1 MNVSLPPELE
11 SLVDEKVQTG
21 MYQTAS
27 EVVREALR
35 LLKERDETKLRELR
49 ETIQAGID
57 QLERGEYTEYDPANV
72 KALAAAVRDRG
83 RRRLTRLRK
92 TGTR

>member
-1 MNVSLPPELE
+1 MIE
-11 SLVDEKVQTG
+11 
-21 MYQTAS
+21 
-27 EVVREALR
+27 
-35 LLKERDETKLRELR
+35 
-49 ETIQAGID
+49 AGID

-72 KALAAAVRDRG
+72 KALAVAAGDRG

>member
-1 MNVSLPPELE
+1 MN
-11 SLVDEKVQTG
+11 
-21 MYQTAS
+21 
-27 EVVREALR
+27 VREALR

-57 QLERGEYTEYDPANV
+57 QLERGAYTEYDPASV
-72 KALAAAVRDRG
+72 KALAVAVKNRG